1 MERKHTDDE
10 TPKILIVDDIDM
22 NVAILDNILQSE
34 GYDTMCATNV
44 HDALELIKVNKP
56 SLVLSDLS
64 MPEIDGM
71 EFCRMLKSNPK
82 TRDIPFVFITVL
94 DTTSEKEN
102 AFSTGAVDF
111 IPKPF
116 DSVEVIMRVR
126 NHITNYQLKQ
136 QMGNYNRMM
145 HKLVDEQKKKLEQE
159 QENVLMALVKL
170 MGKRDEKLGAHMEN
184 VGYNSRIMAQGLQL
198 LPKFEHEISD
208 KFIETI
214 EKAAMLH
221 DIGGFILADQA
232 EISKNHPEQWNE
244 EYIKNCLEKSSEILE
259 EICVDQIDG
268 YYLTMAIEIVNYHYA
283 NWNGTGYPALKGA
296 NIPLEARI
304 VALLDDFDS
313 SVSRGT
319 DMAVDSVEEKIKLIN
334 ENSGVYYDPDL
345 VDVFNKIWRQM
356 KVNEHFNKNV

>member
-1 MERKHTDDE
+1 MERKYTDAE
-10 TPKILIVDDIDM
+10 TPKILIVDDMDM

-34 GYDTMCATNV
+34 GYDTICATNV

-71 EFCRMLKSNPK
+71 EFCQMLKNNPK

-94 DTTSEKEN
+94 DTTGEKER

-116 DSVEVIMRVR
+116 DSIEVIMRVR

-136 QMGNYNRMM
+136 QMGDYNRMM
-145 HKLVDEQKKKLEQE
+145 HKLVDEQKKQIEQQ
-159 QENVLMALVKL
+159 QENVLLSLVKL
-170 MGKRDEKLGAHMEN
+170 MGKRDGKLGAHMAN
-184 VGYNSRIMAQGLQL
+184 VGYNSRMMAQGLQL
-198 LPKFEHEISD
+198 LPKFEHEITD

-221 DIGGFILADQA
+221 DIGCFILADQA
-232 EISKNHPEQWNE
+232 ELSKNQQGQWDE
-244 EYIKNCLEKSSEILE
+244 EYIKSCLEKSSEILE
-259 EICVDQIDG
+259 EIRADQIDG
-268 YYLTMAIEIVNYHYA
+268 YYLTMAIEIVNYLHA
-283 NWNGTGYPALKGA
+283 NWNGTGYPNLKGA
-296 NIPLEARI
+296 SIPLEARI
-304 VALLDDFDS
+304 VALLDDFDNP
-313 SVSRGT
+313 VSRETG
-319 DMAVDSVEEKIKLIN
+319 MMVDSVEEKIRLIN

-345 VDVFNKIWRQM
+345 VDAFNKIWRQM

>member
-1 MERKHTDDE
+1 MERKHIDDE

-22 NVAILDNILQSE
+22 NVAILDNILQSG
-34 GYDTMCATNV
+34 GYDTICATNV

-71 EFCRMLKSNPK
+71 EFCRMLKNNPK

-94 DTTSEKEN
+94 DTTSEKEQ

-116 DSVEVIMRVR
+116 DSIEVIMRVK
-126 NHITNYQLKQ
+126 NHVTNYQLKQ
-136 QMGNYNRMM
+136 QMGDYNRMM
-145 HKLVDEQKKKLEQE
+145 HKLVDEQKKQLEQA
-159 QENVLMALVKL
+159 QENVLMSLVKL
-170 MGKRDEKLGAHMEN
+170 MGKRDEKLGAHMAN
-184 VGYNSRIMAQGLQL
+184 VGYNSRVMAQGLQL
-198 LPKFEHEISD
+198 LPKFEHEITD

-221 DIGGFILADQA
+221 DIGSFILENQTKPAKQQ
-232 EISKNHPEQWNE
+232 PGQWDE
-244 EYIKNCLEKSSEILE
+244 EYIKSCLEKSSEILE
-259 EICVDQIDG
+259 EICADQIDG

-283 NWNGTGYPALKGA
+283 NWNGTGYPTLKGA
-296 NIPLEARI
+296 SIPLEARI
-304 VALLDDFDS
+304 VALLDDFDNS
-313 SVSRGT
+313 TSRGT
-319 DMAVDSVEEKIKLIN
+319 DVTVDSVEEKIKIIN

-356 KVNEHFNKNV
+356 KVNEHFDKNV

>member
-1 MERKHTDDE
+1 MEKKHTEDE
-10 TPKILIVDDIDM
+10 TPQILIVDDIDM
-22 NVAILDNILQSE
+22 NVAILDNILQSG
-34 GYDTMCATNV
+34 GYDTICATNV
-44 HDALELIKVNKP
+44 HDALELIKVNHP

-71 EFCRMLKSNPK
+71 EFCQMLKNNPK

-94 DTTSEKEN
+94 DTTSEKER

-116 DSVEVIMRVR
+116 DSIEVLMRVK

-145 HKLVDEQKKKLEQE
+145 HKLVDEQKKKLEQD
-159 QENVLMALVKL
+159 QENILMSLVKL
-170 MGKRDEKLGAHMEN
+170 MGKRDEKLGAHMIN

-198 LPKFEHEISD
+198 LPKFEHEITD

-221 DIGGFILADQA
+221 DIGAFILADQM
-232 EISKNHPEQWNE
+232 EISKNQNGQWDE
-244 EYIKNCLEKSSEILE
+244 EYIKSCLEKSSEILE
-259 EICVDQIDG
+259 EICADQVDG
-268 YYLTMAIEIVNYHYA
+268 YYVTMAIEIVNYHYA
-283 NWNGTGYPALKGA
+283 NWNGTGYPTLKGA
-296 NIPLEARI
+296 SIPLEARI

-313 SVSRGT
+313 CVSRGT
-319 DMAVDSVEEKIKLIN
+319 DEIVDSVEQKIRLIN
-334 ENSGVYYDPDL
+334 ENSGVYYDPDI
-345 VDVFNKIWRQM
+345 VDAFNKIWRQM
-356 KVNEHFNKNV
+356 KVNEHFNKNK